1 MLVTKKA
8 PDFTAKAVL
17 ADGQIVENF
26 NLYENIGEK
35 GAILFFWPLDF
46 TFVCPSE
53 IIAFSKE
60 GSVAQSVEQRIEN
73 PCVDSSILSRAT
85 TLKKYHKIIFK

>member
-35 GAILFFWPLDF
+35 GAVLFVLLKLLL
-46 TFVCPSE
+46 SQ
-53 IIAFSKE
+53 KE
-60 GSVAQSVEQRIEN
+60 LMNLLQEEF
-73 PCVDSSILSRAT
+73 L
-85 TLKKYHKIIFK
+85 

>member
-8 PDFTAKAVL
+8 PDFTATAVL

-35 GAILFFWPLDF
+35 GA
-46 TFVCPSE
+46 
-53 IIAFSKE
+53 
-60 GSVAQSVEQRIEN
+60 
-73 PCVDSSILSRAT
+73 
-85 TLKKYHKIIFK
+85 

>member
-35 GAILFFWPLDF
+35 GATIIMLGVPLNFEAPEKKTKALFRL
-46 TFVCPSE
+46 
-53 IIAFSKE
+53 
-60 GSVAQSVEQRIEN
+60 
-73 PCVDSSILSRAT
+73 
-85 TLKKYHKIIFK
+85 